1 MTIRVALHHR
11 TTYRFDRPVKLS
23 PHVVRLRPAPHCRTH
38 IDAYSLNISGDDHF
52 LNWQQDPFG
61 NFNARVVFPEPRKE
75 LTIAVELVAPM
86 TVINPFDF
94 FLDDAAQTI
103 PFSYSDELRKE
114 LGPYLEVT
122 EAGPRLKEWLKEV
135 SREPT
140 TSVDFLVALNQ
151 RLQQNISYLVR
162 MEPGVQSC
170 EETLTL
176 ASGSCRDSAWLLV
189 QILRHLGLAAR
200 FVSGYLIQLAPD
212 VKALDGPSGTE
223 VDFTDLH
230 AWTEVFLPGAGWVGL
245 DPTSGLFAGEGH
257 IPLAATPTTG
267 SAAAITGFSDKCEVE
282 FDVEMR
288 VERIHED
295 PRVTRPYS
303 DQQWQAILTLGD
315 QVDEVL
321 QQQDVR
327 LTMGGEPTFVSIDD
341 MESPQWNTEAL
352 GEHKRE
358 RAEAL
363 LTRLQEAYAAGSV
376 IQQQQGKWYPGE
388 PLPRWALACY
398 WRKDGVPL
406 WRDPKW
412 LASTEGS
419 PLAKVDDAMVERF
432 IHALGERLGVA
443 QRHWI
448 PAYEDAYYYLWKE
461 QTLPVSV
468 DPRNA
473 DLKDDAERR
482 RLARLLEQDL
492 GAVVG
497 YALPL
502 RHSIAQ
508 SHRWESGRWPLKRDH
523 LFLVPGDSPMGLRL
537 PLSALPWADPEEQP
551 QPQSLFAPRPA
562 LGDIHGEVAR
572 RNAEQHRFTSA
583 ERHGQSLHPSHSH
596 PEGEA
601 VQQQPSAAD
610 DREHKVIHTSLCVEP
625 REGRLHIFLPPLTHL
640 EHYLDLL
647 SSIEETAQALAC
659 PVMIE
664 GYAPPRD
671 PRLSSFQITP
681 DPGVIEV
688 NIMPADSWPALVA
701 QTERLYDEA
710 RQARLGTEK
719 FMVDGRHTGTG
730 GGNHVTLGGLTPED
744 SPFLRRPDLLA
755 SLVTYWQHHP
765 SLSYLFSGLFIG
777 PTSQAPR
784 VDEARHEALYEL
796 EIALQQMPEG
806 EVVQPWLVDRL
817 LRHLL
822 TDLTG
827 NTHRAEFCIDKL
839 YSPDSDSGRLGLLE
853 LRGFEMPPHA
863 RMGLMQ
869 TLLIRA
875 LVARCWKT
883 PYRARPVRWGS
894 ALQDRWMLPHY
905 LWEDLNDV
913 LHDLR
918 HHGFDFELEWFAP
931 FREFRFPV
939 HGRLHTPMLSIELR
953 QAIEPWHVLGEEAT
967 AGGTARYVDSSVER
981 LEVKVNGMSGDRYVV
996 TCNGRRV
1003 PLSPTGRNG
1012 EAVAGVR
1019 YRAWQPPSALH
1030 PQIPVHAPL
1039 VFDVIDTWN
1048 QRSVAGCTYH
1058 VVHPTGRSFETFP
1071 VNAFEAEARR
1081 LGRFSDSGHGH
1092 GYQAPM
1098 PEALSQ
1104 ELPCTLDLRWSPR
1117 R

>member
-1 MTIRVALHHR
+1 MTIRVALYHR
-11 TTYRFDRPVKLS
+11 TTYHFDRPVRLS
-23 PHVVRLRPAPHCRTH
+23 PHVIRLRPAPHCRTH
-38 IDAYSLNISGDDHF
+38 IEAYSLKLSGDDHF

-61 NFNARVVFPEPRKE
+61 NFNARVVFPEPRQE
-75 LTIAVELVAPM
+75 LTIAVELIVPM

-94 FLDDAAQTI
+94 FLDDIAQTI
-103 PFSYSDELRKE
+103 PFAYPEALRQELS
-114 LGPYLEVT
+114 PYLEIT
-122 EAGPRLKEWLKEV
+122 ESGPRLMEWLKAV
-135 SREPT
+135 PREPT
-140 TSVDFLVALNQ
+140 TTVDFLVALNQ
-151 RLQQNISYLVR
+151 RLQNDIGYLVR
-162 MEPGVQSC
+162 LEPGVQSC

-189 QILRHLGLAAR
+189 QIFRHLGLAAR
-200 FVSGYLIQLAPD
+200 FVSGYLIQLKSD
-212 VKALDGPSGTE
+212 VKALDGPSGSE

-267 SAAAITGFSDKCEVE
+267 SAAAITGFSDKCEVT
-282 FDVEMR
+282 FDVTME

-295 PRVTRPYS
+295 PRVTKPYS
-303 DQQWQAILTLGD
+303 DEQWRRICALGD
-315 QVDEVL
+315 QVDAEL
-321 QQQDVR
+321 LQQDVR
-327 LTMGGEPTFVSIDD
+327 LTMGGEPTFVSVDD

-363 LTRLQEAYAAGSV
+363 LTRLQAAYAPGSA

-412 LASTEGS
+412 LACMEGA
-419 PLAKVDDAMVERF
+419 PKVAVDDTTAQRF
-432 IHALGERLGVA
+432 TKALSERLGVA
-443 QRHWI
+443 ERYWI

-461 QTLPVSV
+461 QSLPVNV
-468 DPRNA
+468 DPREAN
-473 DLKDDAERR
+473 LKDDAERH
-482 RLARLLEQDL
+482 RLARLLEQGLDE
-492 GAVVG
+492 VVG

-502 RHSIAQ
+502 RHSISQAY
-508 SHRWESGRWPLKRDH
+508 RWESGRWPLKRDH

-537 PLSALPWADPEEQP
+537 PLSALPWTAPEEQP
-551 QPQSLFAPRPA
+551 QPESLFAPRPE

-572 RNAEQHRFTSA
+572 RNAEQLHISDA
-583 ERHGQSLHPSHSH
+583 ERLGRSSHPSPSH
-596 PEGEA
+596 PEGES
-601 VQQQPSAAD
+601 VQQQPRANS
-610 DREHKVIHTSLCVEP
+610 DRESNVIHTSLCVEP
-625 REGRLHIFLPPLTHL
+625 RDGRLHIFLPPLTGL

-647 SSIEETAQALAC
+647 STVEECAKELAC

-664 GYAPPRD
+664 GYSPPRD
-671 PRLSSFQITP
+671 PRLENFMITP

-688 NIMPADSWPALVA
+688 NIMPAASWQTLVA
-701 QTERLYDEA
+701 QTERLYAEA
-710 RQARLGTEK
+710 RETRLGTEK
-719 FMVDGRHTGTG
+719 FMLDGRHTGTG
-730 GGNHVTLGGLTPED
+730 GGNHVTLGGLTPDD

-869 TLLIRA
+869 MLLIRA

-883 PYRARPVRWGS
+883 PYRAKPVRWGS

-905 LWEDLNDV
+905 LWSDLDDV
-913 LHDLR
+913 LGDLR
-918 HHGFDFELEWFAP
+918 HHGFDFDLEWFAP
-931 FREFRFPV
+931 FLEFRFPL
-939 HGRLHTPMLSIELR
+939 HGRLHTPMLDIELR
-953 QAIEPWHVLGEEAT
+953 QAIEPWHVLGEEAS

-981 LEVKVNGMSGDRYVV
+981 LEVKVSGMSGDRYVV

-1003 PLSPTGRNG
+1003 PLSATGRNG

-1030 PQIPVHAPL
+1030 PQIPIHAPL

-1048 QRSVAGCTYH
+1048 QRSVAGCTYY
-1058 VVHPTGRSFETFP
+1058 VVHPTGRNFDTFP

-1081 LGRFSDSGHGH
+1081 LGRFSDSGHSHGH
-1092 GYQAPM
+1092 QVPKLET
-1098 PEALSQ
+1098 PSL
-1104 ELPCTLDLRWSPR
+1104 ELPQTLDLRWTPS
-1117 R
+1117 

>member
-11 TTYRFDRPVKLS
+11 TTYRFDRAVALS
-23 PHVVRLRPAPHCRTH
+23 PHVIRLRPAPHCRTH
-38 IDAYSLNISGDDHF
+38 IEAYSLDISGDDHF
-52 LNWQQDPFG
+52 VNWQQDPFG
-61 NFNARVVFPEPRKE
+61 NFNARVVFPTPRRE
-75 LTIAVELVAPM
+75 LTIAVELIAPM

-94 FLDDAAQTI
+94 FLDDIAQTA
-103 PFSYSDELRKE
+103 PFVYPDGLKGE
-114 LGPYLEVT
+114 LGPYLEV
-122 EAGPRLKEWLKEV
+122 EAPGPKLAQWLSEV
-135 SREPT
+135 DKTPIT
-140 TSVDFLVALNQ
+140 TVDFLVAINQ
-151 RLQQNISYLVR
+151 RLQRDISYLVR

-176 ASGSCRDSAWLLV
+176 GSGSCRDSAWLLV
-189 QILRHLGLAAR
+189 QIFRHLGLAAR
-200 FVSGYLIQLAPD
+200 FVSGYLIQLVPD
-212 VKALDGPSGTE
+212 VKALDDGPSGTE

-267 SAAAITGFSDKCEVE
+267 SAAAITGFSEKCEVS

-295 PRVTRPYS
+295 ARVTKPYS
-303 DQQWQAILTLGD
+303 DAQWANIVALGD
-315 QVDEVL
+315 QVDAEL
-321 QQQDVR
+321 QKQDVR

-341 MESPQWNTEAL
+341 MESPQWNIDAL
-352 GEHKRE
+352 GAHKRE

-363 LTRLQEAYAAGSV
+363 LTRLQAAYSDGGV
-376 IQQQQGKWYPGE
+376 VQQQQGKWYPGE

-398 WRKDGVPL
+398 WRKDGKPL

-412 LASTEGS
+412 LACMADAPSVHANEM
-419 PLAKVDDAMVERF
+419 LAKSF
-432 IHALGERLGVA
+432 THALAERLGLEP
-443 QRHWI
+443 RFWI
-448 PAYEDAYYYLWKE
+448 PAFEDAYYYLWKE
-461 QTLPVSV
+461 QTLPVNI
-468 DPRNA
+468 DPREAN
-473 DLKDDAERR
+473 LKDDAERR
-482 RLARLLEQDL
+482 RLARLLERGL

-502 RHSIAQ
+502 RHSVSQ
-508 SHRWESGRWPLKRDH
+508 SHRWETGRWPIKRDH
-523 LFLVPGDSPMGLRL
+523 LYLTPGDSPMGLRL
-537 PLSALPWADPEEQP
+537 PLSALPWADPDDQP
-551 QPQSLFAPRPA
+551 KAQSVFAPRA
-562 LGDIHGEVAR
+562 EIGDIHGEVAR
-572 RNAEQHRFTSA
+572 RHAEQHRFSSA
-583 ERHGQSLHPSHSH
+583 ERFGQSTHTSSSH
-596 PEGEA
+596 PEGES
-601 VQQQPSAAD
+601 VQQQPSAEE
-610 DREHKVIHTSLCVEP
+610 DRGKGVVHTSLCVEP
-625 REGRLHIFLPPLTHL
+625 RDGRLHIFLPPLTHL

-647 SSIEETAQALAC
+647 GSIEECAKELGC

-671 PRLSSFQITP
+671 PRLESFMITP

-688 NIMPADSWPALVA
+688 NIMPAASWQTLVA
-701 QTERLYDEA
+701 QTERLYEEA
-710 RQARLGTEK
+710 RLSRLGTEK
-719 FMVDGRHTGTG
+719 FMLDGRHTGTG
-730 GGNHVTLGGLTPED
+730 GGNHVTLGGITPDD

-796 EIALQQMPEG
+796 EIALSQMPVG

-869 TLLIRA
+869 MLLIRA
-875 LVARCWKT
+875 LVARHWKA

-905 LWEDLNDV
+905 LWEDLSDV
-913 LHDLR
+913 LGDLR
-918 HHGFDFELEWFAP
+918 HHGFHFELDWFEP
-931 FREFRFPV
+931 FRAFRFPV
-939 HGRLHTPMLSIELR
+939 HGRLTTSTLDIELR

-981 LEVKVNGMSGDRYVV
+981 LEVKVSGMSDERYIV

-1003 PLSPTGRNG
+1003 PLKATGRSG

-1030 PQIPVHAPL
+1030 PHIPIHAPL

-1048 QRSVAGCTYH
+1048 ERSVAGCTYH
-1058 VVHPTGRSFETFP
+1058 VVHPTGRNFEHFP

-1081 LGRFSDSGHGH
+1081 LGRFIPGGHTH
-1092 GYQAPM
+1092 GFQM
-1098 PEALSQ
+1098 PDA
-1104 ELPCTLDLRWSPR
+1104 ELPSHELPLTLDLRR
-1117 R
+1117 RPS